1 MVVKDIDLGW
11 NNLVKELQD
20 LAKKEVNI
28 GIQSGEMSEDG
39 ETDMATIAAV
49 HEFGAVIHRDA
60 DTVTNYRKIKKDGS
74 FAKNGKFVKKKSS
87 NFATTSNRKAHDIY
101 IPQRS
106 FLRSTFDEKELV
118 IGQHAEKVVD
128 GLISNNNSYDIEK
141 FGNFVEGLVK
151 DKIVNGPF
159 VPNSPATI
167 KRKGS
172 SRPLI
177 DTGHLRQSIRYR
189 IRQKGSDE

>member
-1 MVVKDIDLGW
+1 MR
-11 NNLVKELQD
+11 
-20 LAKKEVNI
+20 A
-28 GIQSGEMSEDG
+28 
-39 ETDMATIAAV
+39 
-49 HEFGAVIHRDA
+49 
-60 DTVTNYRKIKKDGS
+60 
-74 FAKNGKFVKKKSS
+74 
-87 NFATTSNRKAHDIY
+87 
-101 IPQRS
+101 
-106 FLRSTFDEKELV
+106 TFDEKELV

-128 GLISNNNSYDIEK
+128 SLISDNNSYDIKK

-177 DTGHLRQSIRYR
+177 DTGHLRQSVRYR

>member
-1 MVVKDIDLGW
+1 MDVKDIDLGW
-11 NNLVKELQD
+11 NKIVQKLQD
-20 LAKKEVNI
+20 LTKQEVDI

-60 DTVTNYRKIKKDGS
+60 GTVTNYRKIKKDGS
-74 FAKNGKFVKKKSS
+74 FAKNGRFVKKKSS
-87 NFATTSNRKAHDIY
+87 NFATTASRKAHDIY

-106 FLRSTFDEKELV
+106 FLRATFDEKELV

-128 GLISNNNSYDIEK
+128 SLISDNDSYDIKK

-177 DTGHLRQSIRYR
+177 DNGHLHNSVRYQ